1 MGEVTGCPEFLG
13 VEPRGG
19 GAGAEAPASSGSVG
33 SAASKRFRGAALL
46 SIALLFTFL
55 DISWATEK
63 SIVAEVGGAESF
75 GDERLF
81 GILENALKSNPNIAA
96 AVEKV
101 VQAREDVRSAISAMG
116 PTVGVGAS
124 ARHEPDRNVYNASL
138 NLVQTLYAGGSLR
151 ANRRAA
157 ELALS
162 AVESES
168 FRTYQETMNEV
179 RVRYYDCLRAGAKIR
194 VADEALKL
202 AEEHKRHAERL
213 YGKGM
218 IPKGDV
224 LHVEVSVNQSRLE
237 LVAARSDFDVSWAA
251 LEHAVGSKLEKGDV
265 LDAWEADD
273 EPVPPDVEISGDVV
287 AAALARRPE
296 LNAYRF
302 YGERAAQLV
311 KAASGQRQPKVTLSG
326 RLNSDHDDRSWADDR
341 WYVQFEVQWALYDGG
356 AGTAAV
362 RKAKAAARE
371 LLYVLENFSSQVRQ
385 EAVQAEIRL
394 RSARERFELAK
405 KQAATSQEDYR
416 MAFRRYEARLGSNI
430 DVLDAKRAL
439 VRSRTEYVDAVYDIA
454 VAWSNLVCAT
464 GGDQPSGSLFGERG
478 RNRQRR

>member
-1 MGEVTGCPEFLG
+1 MVMDDAVAGPVRSGENTNGK
-13 VEPRGG
+13 
-19 GAGAEAPASSGSVG
+19 AGPSGSAF
-33 SAASKRFRGAALL
+33 SNFRILRRVLRGLL
-46 SIALLFTFL
+46 EMSLLL
-55 DISWATEK
+55 LVLLPVVLEASWAGESGLSRAK
-63 SIVAEVGGAESF
+63 NAESF
-75 GDERLF
+75 GDVRLSE
-81 GILENALKSNPNIAA
+81 ILEIASRGNPNIAA

-101 VQAREDVRSAISAMG
+101 VQAREDVRSAISALG

-157 ELALS
+157 ELALL
-162 AVESES
+162 AVESEGL
-168 FRTYQETMNEV
+168 RTYQETMNEV
-179 RVRYYDCLRAGAKIR
+179 RLRYYDCLRAGAKVR

-202 AEEHKRHAERL
+202 AEEHKRYSERL

-237 LVAARSDFDVSWAA
+237 LVSARSDFDVSWAA

-265 LDAWEADD
+265 LDALEAND
-273 EPVPPDVEISGDVV
+273 EPVPPVGEISGDIV
-287 AAALARRPE
+287 AVALARRPE
-296 LNAYRF
+296 LSAYRF

-341 WYVQFEVQWALYDGG
+341 WYVQLEVQWALYDGG
-356 AGTAAV
+356 AGAAAV

-371 LLYVLENFSSQVRQ
+371 LLYVLENLSSQVRQ
-385 EAVQAEIRL
+385 ETVQAEIRL
-394 RSARERFELAK
+394 RSARERFELARE
-405 KQAATSQEDYR
+405 QAATSQEDYR

-454 VAWSNLVCAT
+454 AAWSNLVYAT
-464 GGDQPSGSLFGERG
+464 GGDLPPESLFPKR
-478 RNRQRR
+478 